1 MYWEPTKYIAKL
13 REKKKG
19 DSPKFLYHCNM
30 SSGHSGA
37 SGRYD
42 YLKEISFKYSFI
54 LKTLDM
60 VKKFI

>member
-1 MYWEPTKYIAKL
+1 MYWEPPNIL
-13 REKKKG
+13 QNSERKKG

-54 LKTLDM
+54 LKTL
-60 VKKFI
+60 IW